1 MFTESDLEQ
10 LKKRNVS
17 IEQVN
22 AQIDSFKKGF
32 PFLDIIK
39 PATVGNGILRL
50 NEEHIKTFVD
60 LYETEKSNFKIIKF
74 TPASGAATRMFKD
87 LFDFINKLGSES
99 YSTEEHFKSA
109 KLKAVWELI
118 SKLDKIAF
126 YHDLEKAFS
135 KEGKSLASL
144 IENKEYKTII
154 EKILHANGL
163 NYGNLPKGILKFHQ
177 YADGAHTPVE
187 EHFAEGINY
196 AQVDG
201 KVNLHFTISPEHKSA
216 FESLVSDLR
225 NKYENDLN
233 IKIEVGFSEQK
244 SSTDT
249 LAVDLNNEPFRNA
262 DGSLLFRPGGHGA
275 LIENLNEIDADI
287 IFVKNIDNVVPVSYA
302 ETTYQYKKALAGVLL
317 NYQQKIKD
325 YLLQL
330 SSQSGQSTSLLEEI
344 GSFVHDELCI
354 LPPMEFEPKTKEEQ
368 CQYLISKL
376 KRPIRV
382 CGMVK
387 NEGEPGGGPFWATN
401 PDGTVSLQIAE
412 SSQIDQ
418 KDAIKAEIANAATH
432 FNPVDLV
439 CFVKN
444 FNGEKFDLTKFT
456 DPGTGFISE
465 KSKDGKSL
473 KALELPG
480 LWNGA
485 MSNWITIFVEV
496 PVATFNPV
504 KTVNDLLRTEHQY

>member
-1 MFTESDLEQ
+1 MFTESDLTQ
-10 LKKRNVS
+10 LNKRNVS
-17 IEQVN
+17 LEQVN
-22 AQIDSFKKGF
+22 AQIESFKKGF

-50 NEEHIKTFVD
+50 DEKQVQEYVD
-60 LYETEKSNFKIIKF
+60 LYEAEKNDLKVVKF

-87 LFDFINKLGSES
+87 LFDFINKEGSDS
-99 YSTEEHFKSA
+99 FSTEEQFVAA
-109 KLKAVWELI
+109 KLKPVWDL
-118 SKLDKIAF
+118 LANLNKIAF
-126 YHDLEKAFS
+126 YADLEASFAQD
-135 KEGKSLASL
+135 GISLSTLLA
-144 IENKEYKTII
+144 EKKYKTVI
-154 EKILHANGL
+154 ERILNPKGL
-163 NYGNLPKGILKFHQ
+163 NYGNLPKGRLKFHK

-196 AQVDG
+196 AENDG
-201 KVNLHFTISPEHKSA
+201 KINLHFTISTEHRA
-216 FESLVSDLR
+216 GFEELVQQLQK
-225 NKYENDLN
+225 KYQAEKQLEV
-233 IKIEVGFSEQK
+233 EVGFSEQK
-244 SSTDT
+244 PSTDT
-249 LAVDLNNEPFRNA
+249 IAVDLNNEPFRNP

-275 LIENLNEIDADI
+275 LIENLNEIDADL
-287 IFVKNIDNVVPVSYA
+287 IFIKNIDNVVPVSYA
-302 ETTYQYKKALAGVLL
+302 ATTYTYKKALAGVLL
-317 NYQQKIKD
+317 HYQNKIKD

-354 LPPMEFEPKTKEEQ
+354 LPQMEFEPKTKEEQ
-368 CQYLISKL
+368 TRYLTSKL
-376 KRPIRV
+376 MRPIRV

-412 SSQIDQ
+412 SSQIDL
-418 KDAIKAEIANAATH
+418 KDPHQAEIAASASH

-444 FNGEKFDLTKFT
+444 FNGEHFDLTKFT
-456 DPGTGFISE
+456 DPGTGFISQ
-465 KSKDGKSL
+465 KSKDGKEL

-485 MSNWITIFVEV
+485 MSNWVTIFVEV
-496 PVATFNPV
+496 PAATFNPV
-504 KTVNDLLRTEHQY
+504 KTVNDLLRKEHQY